1 MEALQREIVDERR
14 GRFLNVTQPTGANNL
29 GPLGLCAGLTTS
41 RVAWDSTFAALRPE
55 SHNVWDLSGREF
67 FIEPTGVHVP
77 SQAEARP
84 SVQGFRERELEWRR
98 THAASL
104 KQFENQWVVL
114 EGEEIVAYGSDPVQ
128 VIREAKAKGI
138 RKPYIFFVEQK
149 RENVITIG
157 L

>member
-1 MEALQREIVDERR
+1 METLQREIIDERR
-14 GRFLNVTQPTGANNL
+14 EHFFNSAQSTGANSF
-29 GPLGLCAGLTTS
+29 GPLGLCAGLTMSGVLWNRT
-41 RVAWDSTFAALRPE
+41 VALPPE
-55 SHNVWDLSGREF
+55 SPGVWYLSGREF
-67 FIEPTGVHVP
+67 PIRQPKGTPVP
-77 SQAEARP
+77 SKTQP
-84 SVQGFRERELEWRR
+84 HSNVQGFRQRELEWRC

-114 EGEEIVAYGSDPVQ
+114 EGEEIVAHGSDPVE
-128 VIREAKAKGI
+128 VIQEAKAKGI